1 MLHGDVMFKE
11 VREWATASRDEWNE
25 HILRM
30 TPERTLVWADISS
43 EDRINDHR
51 SNILET
57 AS

>member
-1 MLHGDVMFKE
+1 MFKE